1 MVDAAALYALGRFGE
16 AAAAFA
22 DRCAAQPSDADAWA
36 GRGQS
41 LLAAGRPAEAW
52 DSLTRALAL
61 VRAKQAIATIE
72 LLRGAAAGATGRI
85 DHAEACFRAANA
97 ARDSSRGRALFG
109 TFLLNQSRL
118 EEAETELRAAARAGG
133 ANDAQVVASLAS
145 VRTQSGRAEEALEG
159 LARWRGA
166 PNPPVALAWA
176 RALLALRRPA
186 EALAPLDAALLVAAP
201 AQTAQLHH
209 ARALVLDQLDD
220 VPAAAAAFAAMHV
233 ARGVQVAP
241 EAILAMADA
250 VIAAYPVASPFPAAP
265 AASGPQPLFIV
276 GLPRSGTSLCEQALA
291 AHPLVL
297 AAGERDELRRLT
309 LRFGEALGE
318 PWPGC
323 AARVHRGA
331 VQAASMWRTAVA
343 GASTAAVVT
352 DKLPDN
358 LFRLGLAAQ
367 LFPDG
372 RAILMRRDPMDT
384 LLSCW
389 QQGFGPVHAWT
400 STWAGLAAMAVASE
414 RVAQRWLAE
423 APMPILAIRYEDYVA
438 QPEREMRRIL
448 SFCGLEWDAG
458 VLAPERVQRTVRTA
472 SILQVRQPVH
482 AGSVG
487 RWRRYAEVLEPLRA
501 RLEEAGLV

>member
-1 MVDAAALYALGRFGE
+1 MVDAAALYALGRFSE
-16 AAAAFA
+16 AVAAFA
-22 DRCAAQPSDADAWA
+22 ERCTAQPGDPDAWV

-52 DSLTRALAL
+52 EALTRARAL
-61 VRAKQAIATIE
+61 VRAKAAIATIE
-72 LLRGAAAGATGRI
+72 LFRGRAAAAIGQR
-85 DHAEACFRAANA
+85 DQAEACFRAANA
-97 ARDSSRGRALFG
+97 ARSSARSHAVFA
-109 TFLLNQSRL
+109 TFLLNESRL
-118 EEAETELRAAARAGG
+118 EEAEIELRAAARAGG
-133 ANDAQVVASLAS
+133 ENDAQVVASLAT
-145 VRTQSGRAEEALEG
+145 VRTQSGRAEEAVEG

-186 EALAPLDAALLVAAP
+186 EALAPLDGALSMAAP
-201 AQTAQLHH
+201 AQRAQLHH
-209 ARALVLDQLDD
+209 ARALVLDQLGD
-220 VPAAAAAFAAMHV
+220 VESAGAAFAAMHV
-233 ARGVQVAP
+233 ARDVRVEP
-241 EAILAMADA
+241 EQILAMADA
-250 VIAAYPVASPFPAAP
+250 VIAAYPVALRFPPAP
-265 AASGPQPLFIV
+265 AASGPRPLFIV

-291 AHPLVL
+291 AHPGVL

-309 LRFGEALGE
+309 FRFGEALGE
-318 PWPGC
+318 PWPAC
-323 AARVHRGA
+323 AGRVHRGA
-331 VQAASMWRTAVA
+331 VQAASLWRTAVA

-367 LFPDG
+367 LFQDSM
-372 RAILMRRDPMDT
+372 AILIRRDPMDT

-389 QQGFGPVHAWT
+389 QQAFGPVHAWT

-414 RVAQRWLAE
+414 RMTQRWLAE
-423 APMPILAIRYEDYVA
+423 APMPICVVAYEDYVSN
-438 QPEREMRRIL
+438 PEQEMRQIL
-448 SFCGLEWDAG
+448 SFCGLEWDAA

-472 SILQVRQPVH
+472 SILEVRQPVH
-482 AGSVG
+482 TGSVG